1 MDREPTTLPSIADVR
16 NVAGKYV
23 LVRASLNVPVK
34 DGVVQN
40 IFRLKRLLPTIE
52 YLRAHG
58 ARTILIG
65 HIGRKPEESLAPVY
79 RALAQMTDLTWCPEL
94 LGETAQRMR
103 HELSD
108 GEVRMLENVRSHPGE
123 EANDPTFAAAL
134 ASSIDIYVNDAFD
147 AAHRTQASLVG
158 IPAHVPSYFGINFVR
173 EYEALVGAQY
183 PQSPSLFIL
192 GGAKFETKLPLVA
205 AYLERYDHVF
215 VGGALAH
222 DIWKAQG
229 YEVGTS
235 LTSDIDLSGHPLV
248 EDARLLL
255 PTDVVVVGT
264 DGAERTITPDEVLP
278 TDRILDAGPA
288 TIGML
293 ATHAHNARTILWNGP
308 LGNYEFG
315 HVAGT
320 EGCAEMVAASDAFS
334 IVGGGDTIAS
344 IESLCLS
351 DRFGFLSTAGGA
363 MLSFLEH
370 GTLPA
375 IDAIIQKG

>member
-1 MDREPTTLPSIADVR
+1 M
-16 NVAGKYV
+16 
-23 LVRASLNVPVK
+23 
-34 DGVVQN
+34 
-40 IFRLKRLLPTIE
+40 
-52 YLRAHG
+52 
-58 ARTILIG
+58 
-65 HIGRKPEESLAPVY
+65 
-79 RALAQMTDLTWCPEL
+79 
-94 LGETAQRMR
+94 
-103 HELSD
+103 
-108 GEVRMLENVRSHPGE
+108 
-123 EANDPTFAAAL
+123 
-134 ASSIDIYVNDAFD
+134 
-147 AAHRTQASLVG
+147 
-158 IPAHVPSYFGINFVR
+158 
-173 EYEALVGAQY
+173 
-183 PQSPSLFIL
+183 
-192 GGAKFETKLPLVA
+192 
-205 AYLERYDHVF
+205 F